1 MLSQQQ
7 QQQQQRHLDIWSFP
21 MGSHNIYVDGRRHF
35 KGFTRKSLKFN
46 AIMRCYAQ
54 QNIANA
60 RHSVCLSLSRA
71 RGTAMLTSWGMKTN
85 FDAFGPENGKCFTF
99 FHRNRWKIPSQQ
111 QLTRSISSIE
121 CRHAYQI
128 LAKMAD
134 GYKSYLHS
142 ENVCFVF
149 VWKTYFIW
157 IFKRKLPIF
166 A

>member
-60 RHSVCLSLSRA
+60 RHSVCLSLSRV
-71 RGTAMLTSWGMKTN
+71 RVLVAMLTSWGMKTN
-85 FDAFGPENGKCFTF
+85 FDAFGPRNGKCFTF
-99 FHRNRWKIPSQQ
+99 FHRNRWKNSQSTEANSLNFFNWMPSRIPNIGKNGRRIQKL
-111 QLTRSISSIE
+111 LTFRKCLFCFCLE
-121 CRHAYQI
+121 N
-128 LAKMAD
+128 L
-134 GYKSYLHS
+134 LHL
-142 ENVCFVF
+142 N
-149 VWKTYFIW
+149 I
-157 IFKRKLPIF
+157 
-166 A
+166 